1 LLFKRINRSK
11 FVIFLKKYLGSE
23 VIDPDVKNLFSP
35 PPVLKRYMY
44 GAKEAHKARNLNRL
58 LAIRL
63 ETNTSCNLRCRYC
76 YAQSGED
83 SIKIADFNALKRII
97 SEAKELGIRSVVV
110 IGGGEPALYP
120 NFRELIAYID
130 SLGIVPMVFSN
141 TVLMTEELAE
151 YLYAHNASV
160 MGKLDSLNPEVQDY
174 LAGREGAFEDIKN
187 GLENLMKAGFSN
199 PEEPGKLRLGISF
212 VSNKMNLEEIEDIW
226 HFCRQNNI
234 FPNMEILTPTGRA
247 NNQLEDKLLTADE
260 IKEYK
265 LKLLEIDRKYYGYNW
280 LPYTPITAS
289 GCLQHLYSLYINI
302 EGDVRPCAP
311 TKLDEHPALRVN
323 GKYPYNVNRMSL
335 KEIYNSELFI
345 YVRNIDRVLEGRCGN
360 CEYIEECIG
369 CRGYAYSVGINNG
382 IDPLKALRMECQ
394 QCFKEK

>member
-1 LLFKRINRSK
+1 MLFKYS
-11 FVIFLKKYLGSE
+11 GSE
-23 VIDPDVKNLFSP
+23 HINPEAKTLFSP
-35 PPVLKRYMY
+35 PPMLKGYMY
-44 GAKEAHKARNLNRL
+44 GPQEAHEARDSNRL

-83 SIKIADFNALKRII
+83 SVKIADFNTLKRII

-110 IGGGEPALYP
+110 IGGGEPTLYP

-130 SLGIVPMVFSN
+130 SLGIVPMLFSN
-141 TVLMTEELAE
+141 TILITEELAKFLNE
-151 YLYAHNASV
+151 HNASV
-160 MGKLDSLNPEVQDY
+160 MGKLDSLKPEVQDY
-174 LAGREGAFEDIKN
+174 LAGRKGAFKDIKT
-187 GLENLMKAGFSN
+187 GLENLMKTGFSN

-212 VSNKMNLEEIEDIW
+212 VSNKMNLEEIEEIW

-247 NNQLEDKLLTADE
+247 NDELEDKLLTPDE

-265 LKLLEIDRKYYGYNW
+265 LRLLDIDRKYYGYDW
-280 LPYTPITAS
+280 LLYTPITAS

-302 EGDVRPCAP
+302 EGNVRPCAP
-311 TKLDEHPALRVN
+311 TKLDEHPALMVN
-323 GKYPYNVNRMSL
+323 GEYPYNVNRMSL
-335 KEIYNSELFI
+335 KEIYNSELFT

-360 CEYIEECIG
+360 CEHIEECIG
-369 CRGYAYSVGINNG
+369 CRGYAYSVGVNNG
-382 IDPLKALRMECQ
+382 IDPLKALKMECQ
-394 QCFKEK
+394 QCFK